1 MKVLVACE
9 FSGIVR
15 SAFRRRGHEALSC
28 DLMDCEDDSPYHYI
42 GDCLEILNE
51 GWDLIIAHPP
61 CTYLAS
67 SGLHWNNKV
76 PGRAEKTEEALK
88 FVSAILN
95 ADCPSIALENPV
107 GCIST
112 RIRKFDQMIQPYE
125 FGDNASKKTCL
136 WLKNLPKLTPTKYIS
151 PSCPY
156 LSCFGECDHKKV
168 WANQTPSGQ
177 NKLGP
182 SENRAKERSR
192 TYAGIAN
199 AMAEQWG

>member
-1 MKVLVACE
+1 
-9 FSGIVR
+9 
-15 SAFRRRGHEALSC
+15 
-28 DLMDCEDDSPYHYI
+28 
-42 GDCLEILNE
+42 
-51 GWDLIIAHPP
+51 
-61 CTYLAS
+61 
-67 SGLHWNNKV
+67 
-76 PGRAEKTEEALK
+76 
-88 FVSAILN
+88 
-95 ADCPSIALENPV
+95 
-107 GCIST
+107 
-112 RIRKFDQMIQPYE
+112 MIQPYE

-156 LSCFGECDHKKV
+156 SCEKKCDHKKV